1 MKIIIEMERLP
12 ENLEPFG
19 RILVSFLGDFK
30 EKGQREERWIGDQCV
45 TLMVMDH

>member
-12 ENLEPFG
+12 ENLEQFG
-19 RILVSFLGDFK
+19 GILGTFLRDFK
-30 EKGQREERWIGDQCV
+30 EKGQREERWIGDQRI